1 MNILAVM
8 QIFRQHNG
16 YDDEELKAILND
28 RLLKVPIATQLEML
42 KVEKNS
48 KLKNLLELSI
58 AKSYIITTSANIK
71 KNNITLPKWYFNN
84 LTSIDAANFLA
95 TSPDDNIK
103 VFAEEKYLDLLNKYL
118 SEFEKTKE
126 FTLYGGKT
134 RRVLTIPE
142 NNNKKN
148 KTKIYQFRRN
158 EE

>member
-16 YDDEELKAILND
+16 YNDEELKAILND
-28 RLLKVPIATQLEML
+28 RLLKIPIATQLEML
-42 KVEKNS
+42 KVERNS

-71 KNNITLPKWYFNN
+71 ENNITLPKWYFNN

-103 VFAEEKYLDLLNKYL
+103 VSAEEKYLDLLNKYL

-126 FTLYGGKT
+126 FTLYEKKIGGVPT
-134 RRVLTIPE
+134 VPE
-142 NNNKKN
+142 NNNRKN
-148 KTKIYQFRRN
+148 KTKIYRFRRN
-158 EE
+158 EK